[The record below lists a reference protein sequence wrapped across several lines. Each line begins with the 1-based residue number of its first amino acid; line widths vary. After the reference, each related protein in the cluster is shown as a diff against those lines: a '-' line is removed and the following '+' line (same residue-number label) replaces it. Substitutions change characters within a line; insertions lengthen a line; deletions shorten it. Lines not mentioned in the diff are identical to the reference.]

1 MKRISKIN
9 KINKIENNL
18 RQQEEPKTKTKSEK
32 ELDFDSMLKKEERK
46 LEEKDKTEKN
56 KKNTLDSYK
65 IEIQKAMISQKKIP
79 QIEEEQEN
87 EKY

>member
-1 MKRISKIN
+1 MKRISKIS

-32 ELDFDSMLKKEERK
+32 ELDFDSMLKEEERK
-46 LEEKDKTEKN
+46 LEE
-56 KKNTLDSYK
+56 KNTLDSYK
-65 IEIQKAMISQKKIP
+65 IEIQKAMISQKKIS

>member
-1 MKRISKIN
+1 MKRIS

-32 ELDFDSMLKKEERK
+32 ELDFDSMLKEEERK

>member
-1 MKRISKIN
+1 MKRISKIS

-18 RQQEEPKTKTKSEK
+18 RKQEEPKTKTKSEK
-32 ELDFDSMLKKEERK
+32 ELDFDSMLKEEKRK
-46 LEEKDKTEKN
+46 LEEKN

-65 IEIQKAMISQKKIP
+65 TEIQKAMITQKKIP

>member
-1 MKRISKIN
+1 MKRISKIS

-18 RQQEEPKTKTKSEK
+18 RKQEEPKTKTKSEK
-32 ELDFDSMLKKEERK
+32 ELDFDSMLKEEKRK
-46 LEEKDKTEKN
+46 LEE
-56 KKNTLDSYK
+56 KNTLDSYK
-65 IEIQKAMISQKKIP
+65 TEIQKAMITQKKIP

>member
-1 MKRISKIN
+1 MKRISKIS

-18 RQQEEPKTKTKSEK
+18 RKQEEPKTKTKSEK
-32 ELDFDSMLKKEERK
+32 ELDFDSMLKEEKRK
-46 LEEKDKTEKN
+46 LEGKN

-65 IEIQKAMISQKKIP
+65 IEIQKAMITQKKIP

>member
-1 MKRISKIN
+1 MKRISKIS

-32 ELDFDSMLKKEERK
+32 ELDFDSMLKEEERK

-56 KKNTLDSYK
+56 KKNALDSYK

>member
-1 MKRISKIN
+1 MKRISKIS

-18 RQQEEPKTKTKSEK
+18 RQQEEPKTKTKSE
-32 ELDFDSMLKKEERK
+32 ERK

-56 KKNTLDSYK
+56 KKNALDSYK